1 MVWDLTGLI
10 AALTAAFA
18 AFSFF
23 VSIYAWLKR
32 REVFIWHKKTARLEK
47 KLIDTPPELVIEQ
60 NKTKISE
67 AKERIS
73 AGEEVLKRLKQDI
86 KALVPTVDMIQS
98 GLYPPTFSY
107 LDTEDLRESVRA
119 ERVEQLNLI
128 KKDVAVIKYGSFT
141 HFGSKKDGAALVA
154 DYKKVFLR
162 TFNAEFEHI
171 RKKQRMSN
179 LDASRDKLH
188 RVSEQLESLG
198 TVLSVEIGP
207 EYLTA
212 KARELDVWAGDIK
225 ERHEA
230 KEQRKKQQR
239 LLREQ
244 NKEFKKDDEDIE
256 AEIEVSK
263 AMLNKAKKR
272 AIDLVGM
279 TDKDVADE
287 LKSLKKEI
295 SEHEAKIEESM
306 SEAQKTK
313 VGYIY
318 VISNVGSFGK
328 GVLKIGMTRR
338 LEPMDRV
345 VELGDASVPYRFDVH
360 TIAFVEN
367 APDVERALH
376 RHFDEYR
383 VNEENER
390 KEFFEVSVDDVRRAM
405 ESLEV
410 NSEWYYD
417 VEAREYSESEGVRS
431 ARRRSE
437 EKQIETVY
445 PEAI

>member
-1 MVWDLTGLI
+1 
-10 AALTAAFA
+10 
-18 AFSFF
+18 
-23 VSIYAWLKR
+23 
-32 REVFIWHKKTARLEK
+32 
-47 KLIDTPPELVIEQ
+47 
-60 NKTKISE
+60 
-67 AKERIS
+67 
-73 AGEEVLKRLKQDI
+73 
-86 KALVPTVDMIQS
+86 
-98 GLYPPTFSY
+98 
-107 LDTEDLRESVRA
+107 
-119 ERVEQLNLI
+119 
-128 KKDVAVIKYGSFT
+128 
-141 HFGSKKDGAALVA
+141 
-154 DYKKVFLR
+154 
-162 TFNAEFEHI
+162 
-171 RKKQRMSN
+171 
-179 LDASRDKLH
+179 
-188 RVSEQLESLG
+188 
-198 TVLSVEIGP
+198 
-207 EYLTA
+207 
-212 KARELDVWAGDIK
+212 
-225 ERHEA
+225 
-230 KEQRKKQQR
+230 
-239 LLREQ
+239 
-244 NKEFKKDDEDIE
+244 
-256 AEIEVSK
+256 
-263 AMLNKAKKR
+263 
-272 AIDLVGM
+272 
-279 TDKDVADE
+279 
-287 LKSLKKEI
+287 
-295 SEHEAKIEESM
+295 M

-437 EKQIETVY
+437 EKPIETVY